1 MRAVADRFG
10 PMPRTTYD
18 CFPRLRT
25 MSAQNLNPAEL
36 LPHQGRKTIEH
47 ASTEET
53 RSLYQRGRD
62 SVVQAE
68 QKFEHYVSANP
79 VKSVLIAA
87 GVGVAVG
94 LLIGRRR

>member
-10 PMPRTTYD
+10 PQPRTNIRQL
-18 CFPRLRT
+18 PENLT

-47 ASTEET
+47 ASSEEA

-62 SVVQAE
+62 TVVQAE

>member
-1 MRAVADRFG
+1 
-10 PMPRTTYD
+10 
-18 CFPRLRT
+18 